1 MLSTYLSYTL
11 LTRDLNKSLD
21 RVAQQTTVK
30 READYYEANIGKVKS
45 VDDFMKNDRLYRYAM
60 KAYGLED
67 MTYAKAFMRKV
78 LDSDLMDST
87 SFANKLTDARYRQFA
102 AAFSFKNGESVIAQS
117 PNQTDD
123 LVELYTAGVNKQA
136 ASVAEE
142 TRYYNAALGY
152 VHNVNDL
159 LNNDRLRTYVLTAF
173 GIDSSHYSRQDVVG
187 ALSSD
192 PADPTSYVNTVWGP
206 RRDDA
211 TARRNS
217 ARDAVND
224 AVAKIEDYTQQLT
237 LPDADTAD
245 LNAKIA
251 EQRNLQAIAWAD
263 MKTEDAKLT
272 AMGRYFDL
280 ATAFQFSADG
290 TLPNGVTAQTDE
302 SRDTTNR
309 RYIANQPRTSPTGAL
324 MERSFFESKVA
335 SARTVDE
342 LLDDGAGGERM
353 ASFLGTAF
361 GLGAMRPET
370 IKTILTCDR
379 DPASTTSFVNTAG
392 RWKEPFA
399 RLMNAFNFR
408 QDGTLD
414 AADTAQSQAQTT
426 STINGY
432 MMAYDDTDEA
442 ADALAIKTFRQGVS
456 AITSVDQFVK
466 NPNVFNFALK
476 AVGLD
481 PAKTSVDTIKRV
493 LKSDLNDPKSYVYQ
507 LKDDRYLQLA
517 RSFNFDAKGN
527 LTTPLVAQ
535 DRSQIT
541 DIAKDYIIAKTKF
554 AKGAELVSLRKKAD
568 ADAKYYQTAVAGID
582 SVADLL
588 ADRKAV
594 DILLVAKGLDP
605 KKVTNDYLKKVLTS
619 DLNDPK
625 SFANK
630 ASDKRFAEIASAF
643 NFDKTGNVVRVV
655 TAGPQKPVQVRETVS
670 GYNQQTLETQ
680 QGDSNPGVRL
690 ALYFRRKAADI
701 RTAYDILADPALAQV
716 FRTTYSMPDAMANMD
731 IDQQARVVEKYLDLK
746 ELSDPTKLEKF
757 LKRFTAMYD
766 LKNGQSGGS
775 SLATLMQG
783 GRGSINQDTLMAI
796 AKLGRSH
803 GG

>member
-45 VDDFMKNDRLYRYAM
+45 VDDFLKNDRLYRYAM

-117 PNQTDD
+117 PDQTDD

-142 TRYYNAALGY
+142 TRYYNAAIGY
-152 VHNVNDL
+152 VRNVNDL
-159 LNNDRLRTYVLTAF
+159 LNNDRLRSYVFTAF
-173 GIDSSHYSRQDVVG
+173 GIDSSRYSRQDMAAVL
-187 ALSSD
+187 ASD
-192 PADPTSYVNTVWGP
+192 PADPASYVNTVWGP
-206 RRDDA
+206 RRDEA
-211 TARRNS
+211 TTLRNT

-224 AVAKIEDYTQQLT
+224 TSAKIDDYTAQLK
-237 LPDADTAD
+237 LPGADTAD
-245 LNAKIA
+245 LNAKIT
-251 EQRNLQAIAWAD
+251 EQRRLQAVAWAD
-263 MKTEDAKLT
+263 MNTQDSALAT
-272 AMGRYFDL
+272 INRYFDL
-280 ATAFQFSADG
+280 AAAFQFSADG
-290 TLPNGVTAQTDE
+290 TLPDGVNAQTDE
-302 SRDTTNR
+302 SRDVTNR
-309 RYIANQPRTSPTGAL
+309 RYVVNQPRTSPTGAL
-324 MERSFFESKVA
+324 MERSFFEAKVA
-335 SARTVDE
+335 SARTVDD
-342 LLDDGAGGERM
+342 LLNDGSGGERM
-353 ASFLGTAF
+353 AKFLGTAF
-361 GLGAMRPET
+361 GLGSMPPAT
-370 IKTILTCDR
+370 IKGILTSDR
-379 DPASTTSFVNTAG
+379 DPANPTSFVNSSG
-392 RWKEPFA
+392 RWKEPFTQ
-399 RLMNAFNFR
+399 LMNTFNFK

-414 AADTAQSQAQTT
+414 PADNAQTAAQT
-426 STINGY
+426 LSTTNRY
-432 MMAYDDTDEA
+432 MAAYNDADEE
-442 ADALAIKTFRQGVS
+442 ADRLAIKNFRQSVYS
-456 AITSVDQFVK
+456 ITSLDQFLRTPKVY
-466 NPNVFNFALK
+466 NFALQS
-476 AVGLD
+476 VGLD
-481 PAKTSVDTIKRV
+481 PAKVPTDTIKKV

-507 LKDDRYLQLA
+507 LKDDRYLKLA
-517 RSFNFDAKGN
+517 RSFNFDSKGN

-535 DRSQIT
+535 DRSEIVE
-541 DIAKDYIIAKTKF
+541 IAKAYIIAKTKF

-568 ADAKYYQTAVAGID
+568 ADAKYYQTAVSGVD

-594 DILLVAKGLDP
+594 DILLTAKGLDP

-619 DLNDPK
+619 DLKDPK

-643 NFDKTGNVVRVV
+643 NFDKAGNVVRVV
-655 TAGPQKPVQVRETVS
+655 TTGPQKPIQVRETV
-670 GYNQQTLETQ
+670 GDYNQQTLETQ

-690 ALYFRRKAADI
+690 ALYFRRKAGDI

-731 IDQQARVVEKYLDLK
+731 IDQQAHVVEKYLDLK

-783 GRGSINQDTLMAI
+783 GRGSINQNTLMAI
-796 AKLGRSH
+796 AKLGRTH
-803 GG
+803 G

>member
-45 VDDFMKNDRLYRYAM
+45 VDDFMKYDRLYRYAM

-102 AAFSFKNGESVIAQS
+102 AAFSFKNGESVIVQS

-152 VHNVNDL
+152 VRNVNDL
-159 LNNDRLRTYVLTAF
+159 LNTDRLRAYVFTAF
-173 GIDSSHYSRQDVVG
+173 GIDSSRYSRQDIAAVL
-187 ALSSD
+187 ASD
-192 PADPTSYVNTVWGP
+192 PADPASYVNTVWGP
-206 RRDDA
+206 RRDEA
-211 TARRNS
+211 TTLRNTAR
-217 ARDAVND
+217 DTVND
-224 AVAKIEDYTQQLT
+224 ASAKIDDYTAQLK
-237 LPDADTAD
+237 LPGADTAD

-251 EQRNLQAIAWAD
+251 EQRHLQAVAWAD
-263 MKTEDAKLT
+263 MNTQDSALAT
-272 AMGRYFDL
+272 INRYFDL
-280 ATAFQFSADG
+280 AAAFEFSADG
-290 TLPNGVTAQTDE
+290 TLPVGVNAQTDE
-302 SRDTTNR
+302 SRDVTNR
-309 RYIANQPRTSPTGAL
+309 LYVANQPRTSPTGAL
-324 MERSFFESKVA
+324 MERSFFEAKVA
-335 SARTVDE
+335 SARTVDD
-342 LLDDGAGGERM
+342 LLDDGSGGERM
-353 ASFLGTAF
+353 AKFLGTAF
-361 GLGAMRPET
+361 GLGSMQPAT
-370 IKTILTCDR
+370 IKGILTSDR
-379 DPASTTSFVNTAG
+379 DPANPNSFVNSSG
-392 RWKEPFA
+392 RWKEPFTQ
-399 RLMNAFNFR
+399 LMNAFNFK

-414 AADTAQSQAQTT
+414 PADNAQTSAQT
-426 STINGY
+426 LSTTNRY
-432 MMAYDDTDEA
+432 MAAYNDADEE
-442 ADALAIKTFRQGVS
+442 ADRLAIKNFRQNVYS
-456 AITSVDQFVK
+456 ITSLDKFLTTPKVYS
-466 NPNVFNFALK
+466 FALQS
-476 AVGLD
+476 VGLD
-481 PAKTSVDTIKRV
+481 PAKVPADTIKKV
-493 LKSDLNDPKSYVYQ
+493 MKSDLNDPKSYVYQ
-507 LKDDRYLQLA
+507 LKDDRYLKLA

-655 TAGPQKPVQVRETVS
+655 TAGPQKPVQVRETVD

-731 IDQQARVVEKYLDLK
+731 IDQQAHVVEKYLDLK
-746 ELSDPTKLEKF
+746 ELSDPAKLEKF

-766 LKNGQSGGS
+766 LKNGQTGGS

-783 GRGSINQDTLMAI
+783 GRGSINQNTLMAI